1 MEGGVRAVAS
11 KYGPSPLAE
20 YSRAVRT
27 AGALLLLEV
36 APEAINFELRRQ
48 HGFTEGQAALVIK
61 DKHKHAFKTDF
72 DDEARKA
79 MFRHMDTKVA

>member
-1 MEGGVRAVAS
+1 MEAAGVRTKNS

-36 APEAINFELRRQ
+36 APEAINYELRRQ
-48 HGFTEGQAALVIK
+48 HGFSEGQAALVIK
-61 DKHKHAFKTDF
+61 EASALIPRPLWSRS
-72 DDEARKA
+72 EAR
-79 MFRHMDTKVA
+79 RGR